1 MNQVILTAPF
11 GSQSCYWSFLKTLR
25 KELCRLKTHKPQHSQ
40 GFYRMYN
47 RILTALE
54 AQESDVF
61 ETALSIATA
70 TDASLLLLHV
80 LSRHGKDSPSS
91 PVAVDWDY
99 AIPLSPD
106 AWKSY
111 QRQWQTYEEKGLTL
125 LHGYTERA
133 EAAGV
138 TADFSQTINTPG
150 IGIIQAAKT
159 WQADLIVMGSHQRK
173 GIQEL
178 MLGSVSGYVMHHA
191 SCSVMIVSLENSELE
206 KRDFSRLKHYQTA

>member
-1 MNQVILTAPF
+1 
-11 GSQSCYWSFLKTLR
+11 
-25 KELCRLKTHKPQHSQ
+25 
-40 GFYRMYN
+40 MYN
-47 RILTALE
+47 RILVALE
-54 AQESDVF
+54 AKESDVF

-80 LSRHGKDSPSS
+80 LSMDGKNSPPS

-99 AIPLSPD
+99 ATPLNPD
-106 AWKSY
+106 DWKSY

-125 LHGYTERA
+125 LHRYTERA

-138 TADFSQTINTPG
+138 TADFLQTINAPG
-150 IGIIQAAKT
+150 IGIVQAAKT
-159 WQADLIVMGSHQRK
+159 WRADLIVMGSHQRK

-191 SCSVMIVSLENSELE
+191 SCSVIIVYLENSELE